1 MYLLVH
7 NWETTIMQAIQIES
21 FGNPAEVMKVVDI
34 PDVGAPGEG
43 EVVIALEA
51 SPINMSDLLMIS
63 GRYGY
68 RPKLPSVMGTEG
80 VGRVIAV
87 GGGVKHLK
95 QGDRTLVP
103 FPAPAWAERI
113 KADASRL
120 RPLPGGDVNQL
131 AMLGINPPTAY
142 LMLTGFVTL
151 PSGSWVI
158 QNSANS
164 GVGRALIPIA
174 KSLGLK
180 TVNVVRREDVVAE
193 IKALGGDVV
202 LVDGLDLDKRVAAE
216 TGKAPVALAVDGV
229 GDTATT
235 NLLGC
240 LAEQGVHVFYSM
252 ISGKP
257 SVVPATHLI
266 FRNISMRGFWLV
278 NWFNTATPDEITRM
292 YDRLTPLVASG
303 AISAPI
309 AGTYRFS
316 EIAEA
321 VAVAS
326 KNRGKV
332 LFTVG

>member
-1 MYLLVH
+1 
-7 NWETTIMQAIQIES
+7 MQAIQIEA
-21 FGNPAEVMKVVDI
+21 FGNPAEVLKVVEI
-34 PDVGAPGEG
+34 QDVGAPAEG

-80 VGRVIAV
+80 VGRVIAA
-87 GGGVKHLK
+87 GSGVKHLK

-120 RPLPGGDVNQL
+120 RRLPSGDVHQL

-142 LMLTGFVTL
+142 LMLTDYVNL
-151 PSGSWVI
+151 PTGSWVI

-174 KSLGLK
+174 KSMGLK

-193 IKALGGDVV
+193 IKAIGGDVV
-202 LVDGLDLDKRVAAE
+202 LVDGPDLAKRVAAE
-216 TGKAPVALAVDGV
+216 TGNAPIALAVDGV
-229 GDTATT
+229 GDSATT

-240 LAEQGVHVFYSM
+240 LADKGVHVFYSA

-257 SVVPATHLI
+257 SVVPATQFI
-266 FRNISMRGFWLV
+266 FREVSMRGFWLAH
-278 NWFNTATPDEITRM
+278 WFNRAKPDQITEM

-309 AGTYRFS
+309 AGTYRFA

-326 KNRGKV
+326 KNRGKA
-332 LFTVG
+332 LLTAG

>member
-1 MYLLVH
+1 
-7 NWETTIMQAIQIES
+7 MQAIQIEA
-21 FGNPAEVMKVVDI
+21 FGNPAEVMKVVEI
-34 PDVGAPGEG
+34 PDVGAPAKG

-63 GRYGY
+63 GRYGH

-80 VGRVIAV
+80 VGRVVAV
-87 GGGVKHLK
+87 GSGVKHLK

-103 FPAPAWAERI
+103 YPAPAWAERI

-120 RPLPGGDVNQL
+120 RPLPGGDIHQF

-142 LMLTGFVTL
+142 LMLTDFVTL

-180 TVNVVRREDVVAE
+180 TVNVVRRDDVVAE
-193 IKALGGDVV
+193 IKAVGGDVV
-202 LVDGLDLDKRVAAE
+202 LVDGPDLAKRVAAE
-216 TGKAPVALAVDGV
+216 TGKAPIALAADGV
-229 GDTATT
+229 GDISTA
-235 NLLGC
+235 NLLEC
-240 LAEQGVHVFYSM
+240 LAEKGVHVFYSM
-252 ISGKP
+252 MSGKP
-257 SVVPATHLI
+257 PVVSARQLI
-266 FRNISMRGFWLV
+266 YRDISMRGFWLA
-278 NWFNTATPDEITRM
+278 NWFRDAEPDQITEM

-309 AGTYRFS
+309 AGTYCFA

-326 KNRGKV
+326 KTRGKV
-332 LFTVG
+332 LLTVG

>member
-1 MYLLVH
+1 
-7 NWETTIMQAIQIES
+7 
-21 FGNPAEVMKVVDI
+21 
-34 PDVGAPGEG
+34 
-43 EVVIALEA
+43 
-51 SPINMSDLLMIS
+51 MIS

-87 GGGVKHLK
+87 GSGVKHLK
-95 QGDRTLVP
+95 QGDRTMVP
-103 FPAPAWAERI
+103 YPAPAWAERI
-113 KADASRL
+113 KVDAGRL

-142 LMLTGFVTL
+142 LMLTDFITL

-180 TVNVVRREDVVAE
+180 TVNVVRREEVAAE
-193 IKALGGDVV
+193 LKAIGGDVV
-202 LVDGLDLDKRVAAE
+202 LVDGPDLGKRVAAE
-216 TGKAPVALAVDGV
+216 TGNAPLALAVDGV
-229 GDTATT
+229 GDTATA

-240 LAEQGVHVFYSM
+240 LAEKGVQVFYST

-257 SVVPATHLI
+257 SVVPATQLI
-266 FRNISMRGFWLV
+266 FRDISIRGFWLA
-278 NWFNTATPDEITRM
+278 NWFNSATPDQITRM

-316 EIAEA
+316 QIAEA

-332 LFTVG
+332 LFKVG

>member
-1 MYLLVH
+1 
-7 NWETTIMQAIQIES
+7 MQTIQIEA
-21 FGNPAEVMKVVDI
+21 FGNPAEVLKVVDI
-34 PDVGAPGEG
+34 PDVGAPADG

-80 VGRVIAV
+80 VGRVVAV

-95 QGDRTLVP
+95 PGDRTLVP
-103 FPAPAWAERI
+103 YPAPAWAERI
-113 KADASRL
+113 KVDAGRL
-120 RPLPGGDVNQL
+120 RPLPGGDVQQL

-142 LMLTGFVTL
+142 LMLTDFVTL
-151 PSGSWVI
+151 ASGSWVI

-164 GVGRALIPIA
+164 SVGRALIPIA

-193 IKALGGDVV
+193 IKAIGGDVV
-202 LVDGLDLDKRVAAE
+202 LVDGPDLAKRVAVE
-216 TGKAPVALAVDGV
+216 TGKASIALAVDGV
-229 GDTATT
+229 GDTSTT

-240 LAEQGVHVFYSM
+240 LAEKGVHVFYST

-257 SVVPATHLI
+257 SVVPATDLI
-266 FRNISMRGFWLV
+266 FRDIAMRGFWLA
-278 NWFNTATPDEITRM
+278 NWFNSAKPDQITQM
-292 YDRLTPLVASG
+292 YDRIAPLVASG
-303 AISAPI
+303 AISTPV

-321 VAVAS
+321 VAVAA
-326 KNRGKV
+326 KNRGKA
-332 LFTVG
+332 LLTAG

>member
-1 MYLLVH
+1 
-7 NWETTIMQAIQIES
+7 MQAIQIKA
-21 FGNPAEVMKVVDI
+21 FGNPAEVMKLVDI

-87 GGGVKHLK
+87 GSGVRYLK

-103 FPAPAWAERI
+103 YPAPAWAERI
-113 KADASRL
+113 KVDASRL

-142 LMLTGFVTL
+142 LMLTDFVTL

-180 TVNVVRREDVVAE
+180 TVNVVRREEVAAE
-193 IKALGGDVV
+193 LKAIGGDVV
-202 LVDGLDLDKRVAAE
+202 LVDGPDLGKRVAAE
-216 TGKAPVALAVDGV
+216 TGKAPIALAVDGV

-240 LAEQGVHVFYSM
+240 LAEKGVHVFYST

-266 FRNISMRGFWLV
+266 FRDISIRGFWLA
-278 NWFNTATPDEITRM
+278 NWFNSATPDQITRM

-332 LFTVG
+332 LFKVG

>member
-1 MYLLVH
+1 
-7 NWETTIMQAIQIES
+7 MQAIQIET
-21 FGNPAEVMKVVDI
+21 FGNPAEVMKVVEI
-34 PDVGAPGEG
+34 PDVGAPAKG

-63 GRYGY
+63 GRYGH

-80 VGRVIAV
+80 VGRVVAV
-87 GGGVKHLK
+87 GSGVKHLK

-103 FPAPAWAERI
+103 YPAPAWAERI

-120 RPLPGGDVNQL
+120 RPLPGGDIHQF

-142 LMLTGFVTL
+142 LVLTDFVSL

-180 TVNVVRREDVVAE
+180 TVNVVRRDDVVAE
-193 IKALGGDVV
+193 IKAIGGDVV
-202 LVDGLDLDKRVAAE
+202 LVDGPDLAERVAAE
-216 TGKAPVALAVDGV
+216 TGKAPIALAADGV
-229 GDTATT
+229 GDISTA
-235 NLLGC
+235 NLLEC
-240 LAEQGVHVFYSM
+240 LAEKGVHVFYSM
-252 ISGKP
+252 MSGKP
-257 SVVPATHLI
+257 PVVSARQLI
-266 FRNISMRGFWLV
+266 YRDISMRGFWLA
-278 NWFNTATPDEITRM
+278 NWFRDAEPDQITEL

-309 AGTYRFS
+309 AGTYRFA

-332 LFTVG
+332 LLTVG

>member
-1 MYLLVH
+1 MK
-7 NWETTIMQAIQIES
+7 AIQIEA
-21 FGNPAEVMKVVDI
+21 FGNPAEVLKLVDI
-34 PDVGAPGEG
+34 PDVGAPAEG

-103 FPAPAWAERI
+103 YPTPAWAERV
-113 KADASRL
+113 KANASQL
-120 RPLPGGDVNQL
+120 RPLPGGDVHQL

-142 LMLTGFVTL
+142 LMLTDFVSL

-164 GVGRALIPIA
+164 SVGRALIPIA

-180 TVNVVRREDVVAE
+180 TVNVVRRDDVVAE
-193 IKALGGDVV
+193 VKAIGGDVV
-202 LVDGLDLDKRVAAE
+202 LVDGPDLAKRVEAE
-216 TGKAPVALAVDGV
+216 TGKAPIALAVDGV
-229 GDTATT
+229 GDTSTT

-240 LAEQGVHVFYSM
+240 LAEKAVHVFYSM

-257 SVVPATHLI
+257 PIVPATHLI
-266 FRNISMRGFWLV
+266 FRDISMRGFWLA
-278 NWFNTATPDEITRM
+278 NWFRDAKPHQITEM

-309 AGTYRFS
+309 AGTYSFA

-321 VAVAS
+321 VTVAS
-326 KNRGKV
+326 KNRGKA
-332 LFTVG
+332 LFTIG

>member
-1 MYLLVH
+1 
-7 NWETTIMQAIQIES
+7 
-21 FGNPAEVMKVVDI
+21 
-34 PDVGAPGEG
+34 
-43 EVVIALEA
+43 
-51 SPINMSDLLMIS
+51 
-63 GRYGY
+63 
-68 RPKLPSVMGTEG
+68 MGTEG
-80 VGRVIAV
+80 IGRVIAV

-103 FPAPAWAERI
+103 YPTPAWAERV
-113 KADASRL
+113 KANASQL
-120 RPLPGGDVNQL
+120 RPLPGGDVHQL

-142 LMLTGFVTL
+142 LMLTDFVSL

-180 TVNVVRREDVVAE
+180 TVNVVRRDDVVAE
-193 IKALGGDVV
+193 VKAIGGDVV
-202 LVDGLDLDKRVAAE
+202 LVDGPDLAKRVAAE
-216 TGKAPVALAVDGV
+216 TGKAPIALAVDGV
-229 GDTATT
+229 GDTSTT

-240 LAEQGVHVFYSM
+240 LAEKAVHVFYST

-257 SVVPATHLI
+257 SIVPATHFI
-266 FRNISMRGFWLV
+266 FRDISMRGFWLA
-278 NWFNTATPDEITRM
+278 NWFKDAKPHQITEM

-309 AGTYRFS
+309 AGTYSFA

-326 KNRGKV
+326 KNRGKA

>member
-1 MYLLVH
+1 
-7 NWETTIMQAIQIES
+7 MQAIQIEA
-21 FGNPAEVMKVVDI
+21 FGNPAEVLKVVEV
-34 PDVGAPGEG
+34 PDVGAPAAG

-63 GRYGY
+63 GRYGH

-87 GGGVKHLK
+87 GSGVKHLK

-103 FPAPAWAERI
+103 YPAPAWAERI
-113 KADASRL
+113 RADATRL
-120 RPLPGGDVNQL
+120 RPLPSGDVHQL

-142 LMLTGFVTL
+142 LMLTDYVNL
-151 PSGSWVI
+151 PSGAWVI

-193 IKALGGDVV
+193 IKAIGGDVV
-202 LVDGLDLDKRVAAE
+202 LVDGPDLNKRVADK
-216 TGKAPVALAVDGV
+216 TGKAPIALAIDGV
-229 GDTATT
+229 GDSATT

-240 LAEQGVHVFYSM
+240 LAEKGVHVFYST

-257 SVVPATHLI
+257 SVVPATLLI
-266 FRNISMRGFWLV
+266 FRDISMRGFWLAH
-278 NWFNTATPDEITRM
+278 WFNRAKPEEITGM

-303 AISAPI
+303 AISSPI
-309 AGTYRFS
+309 AGTYRFAD
-316 EIAEA
+316 IAEA
-321 VAVAS
+321 VTVAA
-326 KNRGKV
+326 KNRGKA
-332 LFTVG
+332 LLTAG

>member
-1 MYLLVH
+1 MYYVVH
-7 NWETTIMQAIQIES
+7 NQEITVMQAIQIEA
-21 FGNPAEVMKVVDI
+21 FGNPAEVLKVIDI
-34 PDVGAPGEG
+34 PDVGAPAEG
-43 EVVIALEA
+43 EVVIAIEA
-51 SPINMSDLLMIS
+51 SPINMSDLLMIA

-68 RPKLPSVMGTEG
+68 RPKLPSVVGSEG

-87 GGGVKHLK
+87 GSGVKHLK

-103 FPAPAWAERI
+103 YPAPAWAERV
-113 KADASRL
+113 KADANRL
-120 RPLPGGDVNQL
+120 RPLPGGDVHQF

-142 LMLTGFVTL
+142 LMLTDFVTL
-151 PSGSWVI
+151 PAGSWVI

-174 KSLGLK
+174 KSLGLR
-180 TVNVVRREDVVAE
+180 TVNVVRRDDVVAE
-193 IKALGGDVV
+193 IKAIGGDVV
-202 LVDGLDLDKRVAAE
+202 LVDGPDLAKRVAIE
-216 TGKAPVALAVDGV
+216 TGNAPIALAVDGV

-240 LAEQGVHVFYSM
+240 LAEKAVHVFYST

-257 SVVPATHLI
+257 SVVPATHFI
-266 FRNISMRGFWLV
+266 FRDISMRGFWLA
-278 NWFNTATPDEITRM
+278 NWFKTARPDQITQM

-309 AGTYRFS
+309 AGTYRFA
-316 EIAEA
+316 EVAEA

-332 LFTVG
+332 LLTVG

>member
-1 MYLLVH
+1 MYSLVH
-7 NWETTIMQAIQIES
+7 NLGDTIMQAIQIEA
-21 FGNPAEVMKVVDI
+21 FGNPAEVMKVVEI

-68 RPKLPSVMGTEG
+68 RPNLPSVMGTEG

-87 GGGVKHLK
+87 GGGVRHLK
-95 QGDRTLVP
+95 PGDRTLVP
-103 FPAPAWAERI
+103 YPAPAWAERI
-113 KADASRL
+113 KADAGRL
-120 RPLPGGDVNQL
+120 RRLPSGDVNQF

-164 GVGRALIPIA
+164 GVGRALIPVA

-180 TVNVVRREDVVAE
+180 TVNVVRRDDVVAE
-193 IKALGGDVV
+193 IKAIGGDVV
-202 LVDGLDLDKRVAAE
+202 LVDGPDLAKRDAAE
-216 TGKAPVALAVDGV
+216 TGKAPIALAVDGV
-229 GDTATT
+229 GDTSTM

-240 LAEQGVHVFYSM
+240 LTDKGVQVFYSA

-257 SVVPATHLI
+257 LVAPAQPLI
-266 FRNISMRGFWLV
+266 FRDISIRGFWLA
-278 NWFNTATPDEITRM
+278 NWFKTATPDRITEM

-303 AISAPI
+303 AISSPI
-309 AGTYRFS
+309 AGTYSFA

-326 KNRGKV
+326 KNRGKA
-332 LFTVG
+332 LFTIG

>member
-1 MYLLVH
+1 
-7 NWETTIMQAIQIES
+7 MQAIQIEA
-21 FGNPAEVMKVVDI
+21 FGNPAEVLKVVDV
-34 PDVGAPGEG
+34 PDVGVPAEG

-51 SPINMSDLLMIS
+51 SPINMSDLLMIA

-87 GGGVKHLK
+87 GSGVTHLK

-103 FPAPAWAERI
+103 YPSPAWAERI

-120 RPLPGGDVNQL
+120 RPLPGGDVHQL

-142 LMLTGFVTL
+142 LMLTDFVTL

-164 GVGRALIPIA
+164 GVGRALIAIA
-174 KSLGLK
+174 KSLGLR
-180 TVNVVRREDVVAE
+180 TVNVVRRDDVVAE
-193 IKALGGDVV
+193 IKAIGGDVV
-202 LVDGLDLDKRVAAE
+202 LVDGPDLAKRVAAE
-216 TGKAPVALAVDGV
+216 TGNARIALAIDGV
-229 GDTATT
+229 ADTATM

-240 LAEQGVHVFYSM
+240 LAETGLLVFYSA

-257 SVVPATHLI
+257 FVGAAQHLI
-266 FRNISMRGFWLV
+266 FRDISIRGFWLA
-278 NWFNTATPDEITRM
+278 NWFNAAKPDQITQM

-303 AISAPI
+303 AISTPI
-309 AGTYRFS
+309 AGTYRFA

-326 KNRGKV
+326 KNRGKA
-332 LFTVG
+332 LLTVG

>member
-1 MYLLVH
+1 
-7 NWETTIMQAIQIES
+7 MQAIQIEA
-21 FGNPAEVMKVVDI
+21 FGNPAEVMKLVDI
-34 PDVGAPGEG
+34 ADVGAPAEG

-63 GRYGY
+63 GHYGH
-68 RPKLPSVMGTEG
+68 RPRLPSVMGTEG

-103 FPAPAWAERI
+103 YPAPAWAERI

-120 RPLPGGDVNQL
+120 RPLPSGDVHQL

-142 LMLTGFVTL
+142 LMLTDFVSL

-164 GVGRALIPIA
+164 GVGRALVPIA

-180 TVNVVRREDVVAE
+180 TVNVVRRDDVVAE
-193 IKALGGDVV
+193 IKAIGGDVV
-202 LVDGLDLDKRVAAE
+202 LVDGPDLAKRVAAE
-216 TGKAPVALAVDGV
+216 TGEAPIALAMDGV

-240 LAEQGVHVFYSM
+240 LADKGVHVSYSM
-252 ISGKP
+252 MSGKP
-257 SVVPATHLI
+257 SVVPARQLI
-266 FRNISMRGFWLV
+266 YRDISMRGFWLA
-278 NWFNTATPDEITRM
+278 NWFRDAKPDKITEM
-292 YDRLTPLVASG
+292 YDYLAPLVASG

-309 AGTYRFS
+309 AGTYGFAD
-316 EIAEA
+316 IAEA
-321 VAVAS
+321 VAAAS
-326 KNRGKV
+326 KARGKV

>member
-1 MYLLVH
+1 
-7 NWETTIMQAIQIES
+7 MQAIQIEA
-21 FGNPAEVMKVVDI
+21 FGNPAEVLKVVEL
-34 PDVGAPGEG
+34 PDVGAPAEG

-63 GRYGY
+63 GRYGH

-80 VGRVIAV
+80 VGRVVAV
-87 GGGVKHLK
+87 GAGVKHLK

-103 FPAPAWAERI
+103 YPAPAWAERI
-113 KADASRL
+113 RADATRL
-120 RPLPGGDVNQL
+120 RPLPSGDVHQL

-142 LMLTGFVTL
+142 LMLTDSLSL
-151 PSGSWVI
+151 PSGAWVI

-193 IKALGGDVV
+193 IKAIGGDVV
-202 LVDGLDLDKRVAAE
+202 LVDGPDLAKRVATE
-216 TGKAPVALAVDGV
+216 TGKAPIALAIDGV
-229 GDTATT
+229 GDSATT

-240 LAEQGVHVFYSM
+240 LAEKGVHVFYST

-257 SVVPATHLI
+257 SVVPAAQLI
-266 FRNISMRGFWLV
+266 FRDISMRGFWLAH
-278 NWFNTATPDEITRM
+278 WFNRAKPDQITEM

-303 AISAPI
+303 AISSPI
-309 AGTYRFS
+309 AGTYRFA

-321 VAVAS
+321 ITVAA
-326 KNRGKV
+326 KNRGKA
-332 LFTVG
+332 LLTAG

>member
-1 MYLLVH
+1 
-7 NWETTIMQAIQIES
+7 MQAIQIEA
-21 FGNPAEVMKVVDI
+21 FGNPAEVMKLVDI
-34 PDVGAPGEG
+34 PDVGAPAEG

-103 FPAPAWAERI
+103 YPAPAWAERI

-120 RPLPGGDVNQL
+120 RPLPSGDVHQL

-142 LMLTGFVTL
+142 LMLTDFVTL

-193 IKALGGDVV
+193 LKAIGGDVV
-202 LVDGLDLDKRVAAE
+202 LVDGPDLDKRVVAE
-216 TGKAPVALAVDGV
+216 TGKAPIALAADGV
-229 GDTATT
+229 GDISTA
-235 NLLGC
+235 NLVEC
-240 LAEQGVHVFYSM
+240 LAEKGVHVFYSLM
-252 ISGKP
+252 SGKP
-257 SVVPATHLI
+257 PVLPARQLI
-266 FRNISMRGFWLV
+266 YRDISMRGFWLA
-278 NWFNTATPDEITRM
+278 NWFRDAKPHQITEM

-309 AGTYRFS
+309 VGTYSFA

-332 LFTVG
+332 LLRVG

>member
-1 MYLLVH
+1 
-7 NWETTIMQAIQIES
+7 MQAIQIEA
-21 FGNPAEVMKVVDI
+21 FGSPAEVMKVVEI
-34 PDVGAPGEG
+34 PDVGAPAAG

-51 SPINMSDLLMIS
+51 SPINKSDLMMIA

-95 QGDRTLVP
+95 AGDRTLVP
-103 FPAPAWAERI
+103 YPAPAWAERI
-113 KADASRL
+113 KVDASRL
-120 RPLPGGDVNQL
+120 RPLPGGDVHQL

-142 LMLTGFVTL
+142 LILTDFVSLT
-151 PSGSWVI
+151 SGSWVI

-164 GVGRALIPIA
+164 AVGRALIPIA

-180 TVNVVRREDVVAE
+180 TVNVVRRDDVVAE
-193 IKALGGDVV
+193 IKAIGGDVV
-202 LVDGLDLDKRVAAE
+202 LVDGPDLAKRVAAE
-216 TGKAPVALAVDGV
+216 TGNAAIALAVDGV
-229 GDTATT
+229 GDTSTT

-240 LAEQGVHVFYSM
+240 LAEKGVQVFYSAM
-252 ISGKP
+252 SGKP
-257 SVVPATHLI
+257 SVVPATQLI
-266 FRNISMRGFWLV
+266 YRDLSMRGFWLA
-278 NWFNTATPDEITRM
+278 NWFRDAKPDEITEM
-292 YDRLTPLVASG
+292 YDRLAPLVASG

-309 AGTYRFS
+309 AGTYRFA

-332 LFTVG
+332 LLTAG